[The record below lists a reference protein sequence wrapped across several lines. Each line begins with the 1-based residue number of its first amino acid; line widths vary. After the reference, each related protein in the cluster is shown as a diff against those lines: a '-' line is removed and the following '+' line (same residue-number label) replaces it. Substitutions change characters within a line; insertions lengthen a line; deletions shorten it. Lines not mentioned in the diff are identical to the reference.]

1 MSGTIELLEAIGSD
15 ASLRYAA
22 TEELMRVLE
31 RARADAGLVKAVAG
45 DCSLLDAQFAR
56 RVIPMC
62 HVSQT
67 AEEDDEP
74 GEVEEEESPVPREPK
89 QG

>member
-31 RARADAGLVKAVAG
+31 RARASVELTEAVASGNAAPLRTKLNLWPATQVQQMHASWFG
-45 DCSLLDAQFAR
+45 DDC
-56 RVIPMC
+56 
-62 HVSQT
+62 
-67 AEEDDEP
+67 
-74 GEVEEEESPVPREPK
+74 
-89 QG
+89 